1 MKKLTWCRSWRYL
14 IFLVGKLSTP
24 VQNENMGLLL
34 FVLFTFDFTFNL
46 KKGDRDTGGG
56 NGDTHNFWLNEVL
69 ILILFKKKWRHI
81 PISRDTGN
89 TCVLFS
95 CLAPTPKLLSYSAD
109 LTNCTFGDLWL
120 FHLSCNDEEFSGWLH
135 SLPTLK

>member
-1 MKKLTWCRSWRYL
+1 M

-69 ILILFKKKWRHI
+69 IPGNILILLKKKLK
-81 PISRDTGN
+81 T
-89 TCVLFS
+89 
-95 CLAPTPKLLSYSAD
+95 
-109 LTNCTFGDLWL
+109 
-120 FHLSCNDEEFSGWLH
+120 H
-135 SLPTLK
+135 SNLPGYLQCMRFV